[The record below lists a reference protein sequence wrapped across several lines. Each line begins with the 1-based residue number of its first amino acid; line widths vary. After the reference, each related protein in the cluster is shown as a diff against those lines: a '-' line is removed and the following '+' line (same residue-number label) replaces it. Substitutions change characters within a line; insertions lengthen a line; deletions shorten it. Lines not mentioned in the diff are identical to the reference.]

1 MLVGADRRTADRRAC
16 GRDART
22 TRAAGGRSTNTGNA
36 SHPDTQASAVPEKR
50 ADRGAANRAAAP
62 PASNAVPPID
72 GSPQPSRRPGWDAA
86 PVPNSNVQ
94 PPAAER
100 RQTGPDV
107 SFGVPTPP
115 VVGEGQSFRA
125 NDPSPQARQQQQ
137 QQGGGLRLP
146 SPGATVRV
154 PF

>member
-1 MLVGADRRTADRRAC
+1 MPRRC
-16 GRDART
+16 P
-22 TRAAGGRSTNTGNA
+22 NA
-36 SHPDTQASAVPEKR
+36 
-50 ADRGAANRAAAP
+50 
-62 PASNAVPPID
+62 
-72 GSPQPSRRPGWDAA
+72 
-86 PVPNSNVQ
+86 NVQ

-115 VVGEGQSFRA
+115 VISEGQSFRT